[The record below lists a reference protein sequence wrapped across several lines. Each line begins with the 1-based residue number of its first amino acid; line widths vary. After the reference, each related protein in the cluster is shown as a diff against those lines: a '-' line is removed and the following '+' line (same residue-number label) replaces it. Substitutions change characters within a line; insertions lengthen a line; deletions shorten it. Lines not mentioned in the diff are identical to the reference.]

1 MKVDDLYISEYVI
14 YEVGQCVGSLGS
26 HHSNA
31 ADNRSVHCSLNETKD
46 VFNQTSC
53 LGFSAVVLLL
63 LVGQRVVAMPFLT
76 MIGFIP
82 HSLTTSSFDS

>member
-1 MKVDDLYISEYVI
+1 MVNVDLYISEYVI
-14 YEVGQCVGSLGS
+14 YEVGQCVGCLSS

-31 ADNRSVHCSLNETKD
+31 ADKRAVHCSLNETKD

-63 LVGQRVVAMPFLT
+63 LIGQGIVAMPFLT
-76 MIGFIP
+76 DDRIHPTFSYDII
-82 HSLTTSSFDS
+82 L

>member
-1 MKVDDLYISEYVI
+1 MVNVDLYISEYVI
-14 YEVGQCVGSLGS
+14 YKVGQCVGSLGS

-31 ADNRSVHCSLNETKD
+31 ADNRAVHCSFNESKD

-63 LVGQRVVAMPFLT
+63 LIGQGIVAMPFLT
-76 MIGFIP
+76 DDRIHPTLSYDII
-82 HSLTTSSFDS
+82 L